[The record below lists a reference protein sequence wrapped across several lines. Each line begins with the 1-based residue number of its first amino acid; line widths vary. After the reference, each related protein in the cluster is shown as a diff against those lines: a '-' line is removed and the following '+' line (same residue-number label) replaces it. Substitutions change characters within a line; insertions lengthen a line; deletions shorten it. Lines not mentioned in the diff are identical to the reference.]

1 MDGIAFKI
9 KSIFGDLIANKQ
21 ALIKILSIAV
31 ILALALILKIHNSGE
46 NDISVEAASESTE
59 VAETEETSEADE
71 IFIDIG
77 GAVEKPG
84 VYKVATGT
92 RLYEVVELAGGL
104 RTDADTNSVNQAA
117 FVEDGA
123 KIIIPQASDSQ
134 NDESDSNVEIVV
146 PSSGIGTVNINTA
159 SKEELKT
166 LSGIG
171 DVMADRIIEYRS
183 TNRFSKKEDIMW
195 VNGIGN
201 AIFEKIKDQ
210 ISI

>member
-1 MDGIAFKI
+1 MDGIARKI
-9 KSIFGDLIANKQ
+9 KSLIGELLANKQ

-31 ILALALILKIHNSGE
+31 ILALSLILKIHNSGE
-46 NDISVEAASESTE
+46 NDISVEAVPDSAEA
-59 VAETEETSEADE
+59 AETEEVADE

-104 RTDADTNSVNQAA
+104 RSDADTNSVNQAA

-123 KIIIPQASDSQ
+123 KIIIPKASDVQ
-134 NDESDSNVEIVV
+134 NPESDSNVEIVV
-146 PSSGIGTVNINTA
+146 PSSGSGFVNINTA

-171 DVMADRIIEYRS
+171 DVIADRIIEYRS
-183 TNRFSKKEDIMW
+183 TNRFSKKEDIMS

-201 AIFEKIKDQ
+201 VIFEKIKDS
-210 ISI
+210 ISV

>member
-1 MDGIAFKI
+1 MDGIASKF
-9 KSIFGDLIANKQ
+9 KSIFGDLLANKQ

-31 ILALALILKIHNSGE
+31 ILALALIMKIHNSGD

-59 VAETEETSEADE
+59 VTENEEDSGAEE

-84 VYKVATGT
+84 VYKVLTGT

-123 KIIIPQASDSQ
+123 KIIIPKTSDSQ
-134 NDESDSNVEIVV
+134 DIQSDSNVEIVV
-146 PSSGIGTVNINTA
+146 PSHGSGTVNINTA
-159 SKEELKT
+159 TKDELKT

-183 TNRFSKKEDIMW
+183 TNRFSKKEDIMS

>member
-1 MDGIAFKI
+1 MDGIAFRI
-9 KSIFGDLIANKQ
+9 KSFFGDLVANKQ

-46 NDISVEAASESTE
+46 NDISVETASEQTE
-59 VAETEETSEADE
+59 AAEAEEVADE

-104 RTDADTNSVNQAA
+104 RNDADTNSVNQAA

-123 KIIIPQASDSQ
+123 KIIIPKASDSQ
-134 NDESDSNVEIVV
+134 NNEIDSNIEIVV
-146 PSSGIGTVNINTA
+146 PSSGSGFVNINTA

-171 DVMADRIIEYRS
+171 DVIADRIIEYRS
-183 TNRFSKKEDIMW
+183 NNRFSKKEDIMS

-201 AIFEKIKDQ
+201 TIFEKIKDQ

>member
-1 MDGIAFKI
+1 MDGIAAKI
-9 KSIFGDLIANKQ
+9 KSFFGDLVANKQ

-31 ILALALILKIHNSGE
+31 ILALALILKIHNSEE
-46 NDISVEAASESTE
+46 NDINVEAASDSNE
-59 VAETEETSEADE
+59 VAEAEEVADE
-71 IFIDIG
+71 IFVDIG

-123 KIIIPQASDSQ
+123 KIIIPNSSDSQ
-134 NDESDSNVEIVV
+134 NTEANSDIEIVV
-146 PSSGIGTVNINTA
+146 PSSGSNYVNINTA

-171 DVMADRIIEYRS
+171 DVIADRIIEYRS
-183 TNRFSKKEDIMW
+183 TRKFSKKEDIMS

-201 AIFEKIKDQ
+201 AIFEKIKDE

>member
-59 VAETEETSEADE
+59 VAQTEEESEANE

-84 VYKVATGT
+84 VYKVTTGT

-134 NDESDSNVEIVV
+134 NDESDYNVEIVV

-159 SKEELKT
+159 SKEELIT

-183 TNRFSKKEDIMW
+183 NNRFSKKEDIMS
-195 VNGIGN
+195 VKGIGN

>member
-1 MDGIAFKI
+1 MDGIARKI
-9 KSIFGDLIANKQ
+9 KSLIGELLANKQ

-31 ILALALILKIHNSGE
+31 ILALSLIIKIHNSGE
-46 NDISVEAASESTE
+46 NDISVEASSDSAEA
-59 VAETEETSEADE
+59 VETEEVADE

-104 RTDADTNSVNQAA
+104 RSDADTNSVNQAA

-123 KIIIPQASDSQ
+123 KIIIPKASDVQ
-134 NDESDSNVEIVV
+134 NPESDSNVEIVV
-146 PSSGIGTVNINTA
+146 PSSGSGFVNINTA

-171 DVMADRIIEYRS
+171 DVIADRIIEYRS
-183 TNRFSKKEDIMW
+183 TNRFSKKEDIMS

-201 AIFEKIKDQ
+201 VIFEKIKDS
-210 ISI
+210 ISV